1 MAAREANFRT
11 GETRGARHEMSKNE
25 VQRMT
30 VSSVKEI
37 QDSGFSDG
45 RSPVSEARSEHSDSV
60 ANDRAEREEN
70 PRQSRR
76 Q

>member
-30 VSSVKEI
+30 VSSEKEI

-45 RSPVSEARSEHSDSV
+45 RSPVSV

>member
-30 VSSVKEI
+30 VSSEKKI

-45 RSPVSEARSEHSDSV
+45 QSPESETRNEQKRQRSE
-60 ANDRAEREEN
+60 
-70 PRQSRR
+70 
-76 Q
+76 